1 MENPDAGW
9 SFKDAV
15 GKSLPSSFFSYKRSN
30 NSSSAAPPLPT
41 TQQST
46 FAFRREHRFSAIH
59 ERRQLAVTRGYTDGL
74 ATAQIFAANALSKLG
89 FIDQYIDDSI
99 KALGAAIIPPNMEQQ
114 YRTEFMRGLREG
126 EDGVRATM
134 AS

>member
-1 MENPDAGW
+1 METPDAGW

-15 GKSLPSSFFSYKRSN
+15 GKSLPSYFFSYERSN
-30 NSSSAAPPLPT
+30 NSSSATPLSI
-41 TQQST
+41 TQQSA

-59 ERRQLAVTRGYTDGL
+59 ERRQLAITRGYTDGL

-99 KALGAAIIPPNMEQQ
+99 KALGTAVIPPNMDRQ

-126 EDGVRATM
+126 EDSVRATM
-134 AS
+134 TS